1 MKRDFLK
8 ELGLEKEAIDAIMAE
23 NGKDIENAK
32 SEVKELETEI
42 TGLKGQLKD
51 RDSQIEDLKKAAGS
65 NEELKKQIEEMQ
77 TKNKTAEDAHK
88 AEIHQMKVDIAVE
101 RALKDAKNATA
112 VKALLTGLDKAE
124 FAEDGTIKGLE
135 DQVKNL
141 KKSDAYLFNDGKPK
155 LKGANIGE
163 SSDGDPNV
171 ITKEQFN
178 KMSYKDRMNL
188 FNENKGLYDSLT
200 QE

>member
-32 SEVKELETEI
+32 SETKELETEI
-42 TGLKGQLKD
+42 AGLKNQLKD
-51 RDSQIEDLKKAAGS
+51 RDSQIDELKKSSGA

-77 TKNKTAEDAHK
+77 NKNKTAEDAHK

-135 DQVKNL
+135 DQIKTL
-141 KKSDAYLFNDGKPK
+141 KKSEAYLFNDGKPIM
-155 LKGANIGE
+155 KGAKVGE
-163 SSDGDPNV
+163 PTDGEPSGL
-171 ITKEQFN
+171 TKEQFN
-178 KMSYKDRMNL
+178 KMSYKDKVNL
-188 FNENKGLYDSLT
+188 FNENRELYDSLT

>member
-32 SEVKELETEI
+32 SDTEELKTEI
-42 TGLKGQLKD
+42 KGLKDQLKE
-51 RDSQIEDLKKAAGS
+51 RDTQIENLKQTAGS
-65 NEELKKQIEEMQ
+65 NEDLKKQIEEMQ
-77 TKNKTAEDAHK
+77 EKNKEAVDAHK
-88 AEIHQMKVDIAVE
+88 AEIHQMKVDMAVE

-112 VKALLTGLDKAE
+112 VKALLNDLDKAE
-124 FAEDGTIKGLE
+124 FADDGTIKGLE
-135 DQVKNL
+135 DQIKAL

-163 SSDGDPNV
+163 SSDGEPGV
-171 ITKEQFN
+171 VTKEQFN
-178 KMSYKDRMNL
+178 RMSYKDRMNL
-188 FNENKGLYDSLT
+188 FNENKELYDSLT

>member
-32 SEVKELETEI
+32 SEVKELESDI
-42 TGLKGQLKD
+42 KGLKEQLKD
-51 RDSQIEDLKKAAGS
+51 RDGQIEDLKKAAGS
-65 NEELKKQIEEMQ
+65 NEDLKKQIEEMQ
-77 TKNKTAEDAHK
+77 EKNKTAEDAHK
-88 AEIHQMKVDIAVE
+88 AEIHQMKVDMAVE

-112 VKALLTGLDKAE
+112 VKALLNGLGKAE

-135 DQVKNL
+135 DQIKAL

-155 LKGANIGE
+155 LKGAKVGE
-163 SSDGDPNV
+163 SSDDEPTG

-178 KMSYKDRMNL
+178 RMSYKDKNKL
-188 FNENKGLYDSLT
+188 FNENKELYDSLT